1 MKTVE
6 TSRYKTQLQEM
17 RSRLLEEIRRL
28 EDSVNEDIKAPGDSS
43 DVPTHN
49 ADRDSEGVDV
59 KIALERKD
67 RVRKN

>member
-1 MKTVE
+1 M
-6 TSRYKTQLQEM
+6 
-17 RSRLLEEIRRL
+17 LEEIRRL